1 MNLQVL
7 MAQLGFMS
15 AENREYLRRMFSRAP
30 EGFLEHL
37 SLKKIEQGTLF
48 IHENAPVGKVFFLLN
63 GRVRGME
70 HRVLGVKYQYTQFEP
85 VEIFGS
91 MEILLG
97 FDRYMATLET
107 GTDCWFLITGREDYR
122 RWISQDIDALL
133 METRSMGRYLLEQGR
148 KERLLLFLQGRDRL
162 FFLFC
167 QEYQITGSEEK
178 CTIRWTRQELSDCS
192 GLSTRTVNR
201 LVKTM
206 QEDGYIEISSLIDE
220 SFIIIKIIDNGV
232 GFDTNAIKNTSHGIN
247 NSSMR
252 FKILLNATTIVE
264 SQLNIGTT
272 IIIKIPFKER
282 IDI

>member
-7 MAQLGFMS
+7 MAQLSFMPEES
-15 AENREYLRRMFSRAP
+15 REYLRRMFDHAS
-30 EGFLEHL
+30 ESFLEHL
-37 SLKKIEQGTLF
+37 SLKKIEKGTLF
-48 IHENAPVGKVFFLLN
+48 IHENTPVGKVFFLLN

-70 HRVLGVKYQYTQFEP
+70 HRVLGVRYQYTQFEP
-85 VEIFGS
+85 VKVFGA

-148 KERLLLFLQGRDRL
+148 KERLLLFLEGRDRL

-167 QEYQITGSEEK
+167 QEYQTTGSEGK

-201 LVKTM
+201 LVKSM
-206 QEDGYIEISSLIDE
+206 QEDGYIEYHRGRIWITGDQYEQMQEYLD
-220 SFIIIKIIDNGV
+220 
-232 GFDTNAIKNTSHGIN
+232 GIT
-247 NSSMR
+247 
-252 FKILLNATTIVE
+252 FE
-264 SQLNIGTT
+264 
-272 IIIKIPFKER
+272 
-282 IDI
+282 